1 MQLDFATLLIICL
14 HGLVYGVLIFL
25 VASGL
30 SIVFGMMGVLNLAH
44 ASFYMFGAYIGVSVL
59 QLSGNFWLSLVIAP
73 ILTAGAGSLSQHFLL
88 KPLRHAGHLFEL
100 IITVGLSF
108 VILEIVKWVWGT
120 EPVPVSLPEALSG
133 AVQILGSTYPVYRLF
148 VFFFGLAVLAVLA
161 LILYKTSLGMIVRAA
176 ITHPAMV
183 SALGTNTPLVFN
195 LVFSMGTG
203 LAGLAGVI
211 AGPILGI
218 YPGMALTVGM
228 DVFVVV
234 VVGGLGSL
242 MGAIFAS
249 FIIGELQ
256 SFGVFFFPEFSIIL
270 IFLLMA
276 VVLSI
281 RPQGLFGEKG

>member
-1 MQLDFATLLIICL
+1 MPLDVSTYLIICL

-44 ASFYMFGAYIGVSVL
+44 ASFYMLGAYIGISVL
-59 QLSGNFWLSLVIAP
+59 RMTDSFWLALIIAP
-73 ILTAGAGSLSQHFLL
+73 ILSAAAGSLTQHFLL
-88 KPLRHAGHLFEL
+88 RPLRNAGHLFEL

-108 VILEIVKWVWGT
+108 VILETVKWVWGT
-120 EPVPVSLPEALSG
+120 EPMSVSVPALLSG
-133 AVQILGSTYPVYRLF
+133 SIQILGATYPVYRLF
-148 VFFFGLAVLAVLA
+148 VFFFGLMVLGILA

-176 ITHPAMV
+176 ITNPVMV
-183 SALGTNTPLVFN
+183 NALGTNTPLVFN
-195 LVFSMGTG
+195 MVFALGTG
-203 LAGLAGVI
+203 LAGIAGVI

-218 YPGMALTVGM
+218 YPGMALSVGM

-242 MGAIFAS
+242 LGAIVAS
-249 FIIGELQ
+249 FMIGELQ
-256 SFGVFFFPEFSIIL
+256 SFGVFFFPEFSLIL
-270 IFLLMA
+270 IFLVMA

>member
-1 MQLDFATLLIICL
+1 LDFSIFLMICL

-44 ASFYMFGAYIGVSVL
+44 ASFYMLGAYMGVSIL
-59 QLSGNFWLSLVIAP
+59 RLTGNFWLALIVSP
-73 ILTAGAGSLSQHFLL
+73 ILTASAGSLTHFFLL

-108 VILEIVKWVWGT
+108 MILETVKWIWGT
-120 EPVPVSLPEALSG
+120 EPVAVAVPAILSG
-133 AVQILGSTYPVYRLF
+133 SIEIFGAPYPVYRLF
-148 VFFFGLAVLAVLA
+148 VFFFGLAVMGGLA

-176 ITHPAMV
+176 ITNPVMV
-183 SALGTNTPLVFN
+183 NALGTNTPLVFN
-195 LVFSMGTG
+195 MVFALGTG
-203 LAGLAGVI
+203 LAGMAGVI
-211 AGPILGI
+211 AGPVLGI
-218 YPGMALTVGM
+218 YPGMALSVGM

-242 MGAIFAS
+242 LGAVVAS
-249 FIIGELQ
+249 FMIGELQ

-270 IFLLMA
+270 IFLIMA
-276 VVLSI
+276 VILSI
-281 RPQGLFGEKG
+281 RPQGLFGERG